1 MALTVYGLKP
11 GTYSISVND
20 VVLKTFDV
28 ALKTLMFI
36 RTYLSQSKSLMI
48 TRFVFLL
55 FVYFTLFY
63 AVIELINHLLICFHR
78 FLLLVKNQFLIS
90 QCL

>member
-28 ALKTLMFI
+28 ALKTFDVHQNI
-36 RTYLSQSKSLMI
+36 PFTIEIIDDNQ
-48 TRFVFLL
+48 VCL
-55 FVYFTLFY
+55 FVVCVCVFY
-63 AVIELINHLLICFHR
+63 SLLC
-78 FLLLVKNQFLIS
+78 S
-90 QCL
+90 Y

>member
-28 ALKTLMFI
+28 HQNIPFTI
-36 RTYLSQSKSLMI
+36 EIIDDNQ
-48 TRFVFLL
+48 VCL
-55 FVYFTLFY
+55 FV
-63 AVIELINHLLICFHR
+63 VCVCILLSFMQ
-78 FLLLVKNQFLIS
+78 LLN
-90 QCL
+90 

>member
-28 ALKTLMFI
+28 HQNIPFTI
-36 RTYLSQSKSLMI
+36 EIIDDNQ
-48 TRFVFLL
+48 VCL
-55 FVYFTLFY
+55 FVVCVCVFY
-63 AVIELINHLLICFHR
+63 SLLC
-78 FLLLVKNQFLIS
+78 S
-90 QCL
+90 Y